1 MNFELCLSRRVELA
15 WSEAIEMGSVEN
27 VEQATQLA
35 LDFVRKYYSFAFPMS
50 ARKES
55 SRWIVDLDI
64 SYFKPSYVRVRIE
77 QGSGAI
83 EDFRVTL
90 GPLL

>member
-1 MNFELCLSRRVELA
+1 MTLVET
-15 WSEAIEMGSVEN
+15 
-27 VEQATQLA
+27 VEQATKA
-35 LDFVRKYYSFAFPMS
+35 AIDFVRKYYSFAYPIA
-50 ARKES
+50 ARREN

-64 SYFKPSYVRVRIE
+64 SYFRPSYVRVKILAE
-77 QGSGAI
+77 TGTL

>member
-1 MNFELCLSRRVELA
+1 MTV
-15 WSEAIEMGSVEN
+15 VQT

-35 LDFVRKYYSFAFPMS
+35 IDFVRKYDSFAYPVG
-50 ARKES
+50 ARKEL

-64 SYFKPSYVRVRIE
+64 SYLRPCYVRVRILAE
-77 QGSGAI
+77 TGTL
-83 EDFRVTL
+83 EDFKVTL

>member
-1 MNFELCLSRRVELA
+1 MTG
-15 WSEAIEMGSVEN
+15 IQT

-35 LDFVRKYYSFAFPMS
+35 IDFVRKYYSFVYPMA
-50 ARKES
+50 ARKENF
-55 SRWIVDLDI
+55 RWIVDLDI
-64 SYFKPSYVRVRIE
+64 SYFRPSYVRVKILAE
-77 QGSGAI
+77 TGTL

>member
-1 MNFELCLSRRVELA
+1 MTTVQT
-15 WSEAIEMGSVEN
+15 I
-27 VEQATQLA
+27 EQATQIA
-35 LDFVRKYYSFAFPMS
+35 IDFVRKHYSFVCPMA
-50 ARKES
+50 ARKEN

-64 SYFKPSYVRVRIE
+64 SYFRPSYIRVKIFAE
-77 QGSGAI
+77 TGVL

>member
-1 MNFELCLSRRVELA
+1 MA
-15 WSEAIEMGSVEN
+15 SVQTI
-27 VEQATQLA
+27 EQATQIA
-35 LDFVRKYYSFAFPMS
+35 LDFVRKHYSFVYPMA
-50 ARKES
+50 ARREN

-64 SYFKPSYVRVRIE
+64 SYFRPSYVRVKILAE
-77 QGSGAI
+77 TGVL